1 MTNIIN
7 LFIEKSVESLLKGS
21 YSVKKNI
28 NNALEDADNYSFKLD
43 LLEDTNLLKTIHD
56 LSFNEL
62 KKQFKEEEELLDLI
76 RKIKSKIKF
85 NKFIQAEYIIPLKS
99 FNFLIYQ
106 NLLFK
111 CGFCS
116 LLKNNTFFINFSF
129 LTNREIRNLSFL
141 NRNSSFSDFKLLN
154 NYPILIN
161 FLIVQELSNE
171 KRIPIIDLLLI
182 DSTINSILKKG
193 YNLNSSERSYNWIFY
208 VNFFYKIYFS
218 FFKLENQ
225 KYIPLNESEYL
236 NYPIYNSI
244 ISFLNEPQQMT
255 LLQFIDPESFDKTK
269 KERMFIN
276 EIFQLNKVI
285 NPTKYE
291 LNRLDLSFGENLTL
305 EKFEIENF
313 YDLLYLLLKDLA
325 NEDINIF
332 NYNSFDELLE
342 PKKLLLTLL
351 TRVKWPLLVPDD
363 RTKEIVKNLF
373 FYLDNDEL
381 IYHNLILILLTTKMN
396 VKEYF
401 YNTIIKYR
409 RKIGSLP
416 NLELFDK
423 RFSWHDHLLYTL
435 ETCLSKRDLENFIQ
449 LVYLSDIDLFKT
461 RSINKEEIEFYNS
474 LFSYNKFRDNSNY
487 FEAIRSTLSKF
498 SEFFINHYRFYNFK
512 WDEKLDTLFLKMIRS
527 LVELTK
533 DYSLIETIN
542 SIKTFKEF

>member
-1 MTNIIN
+1 
-7 LFIEKSVESLLKGS
+7 
-21 YSVKKNI
+21 
-28 NNALEDADNYSFKLD
+28 
-43 LLEDTNLLKTIHD
+43 
-56 LSFNEL
+56 
-62 KKQFKEEEELLDLI
+62 
-76 RKIKSKIKF
+76 
-85 NKFIQAEYIIPLKS
+85 
-99 FNFLIYQ
+99 
-106 NLLFK
+106 
-111 CGFCS
+111 
-116 LLKNNTFFINFSF
+116 
-129 LTNREIRNLSFL
+129 
-141 NRNSSFSDFKLLN
+141 
-154 NYPILIN
+154 
-161 FLIVQELSNE
+161 
-171 KRIPIIDLLLI
+171 
-182 DSTINSILKKG
+182 
-193 YNLNSSERSYNWIFY
+193 
-208 VNFFYKIYFS
+208 
-218 FFKLENQ
+218 LENQ